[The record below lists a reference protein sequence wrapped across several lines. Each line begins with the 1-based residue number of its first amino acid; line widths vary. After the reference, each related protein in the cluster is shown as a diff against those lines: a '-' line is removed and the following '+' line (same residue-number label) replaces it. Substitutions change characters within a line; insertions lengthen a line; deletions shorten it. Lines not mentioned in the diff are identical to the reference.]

1 MHRSCISLPDKWMVI
16 KDGGMM
22 PETAVVPQMF
32 SDGFFF
38 FFFYFKF
45 IYSTLKLNMK
55 TNEKCTN
62 VKDE

>member
-1 MHRSCISLPDKWMVI
+1 MVI

-38 FFFYFKF
+38 LFFLLQIYLQYFK
-45 IYSTLKLNMK
+45 TEHEDK
-55 TNEKCTN
+55 
-62 VKDE
+62 